1 MEELHLLLLKVVKS
15 YFKVFFL
22 CFVLFHLWKFTIHHE
37 GLDFLFFFDIDKIKK
52 DESSESEN
60 KKKSI
65 FSVNVYLADCQFFFP
80 QEHFLLIQ
88 QKLVSKCKDKPSM
101 PVLRRL
107 SIGAWS
113 MLWNVYM
120 QRKESGHYIQGKG
133 QNVTTV
139 YLHVI
144 NLKQSYIKD
153 TRKFLTC

>member
-15 YFKVFFL
+15 YFKGFFL
-22 CFVLFHLWKFTIHHE
+22 MFWKFTIHHE
-37 GLDFLFFFDIDKIKK
+37 GLDFLFFDFDKIKK
-52 DESSESEN
+52 DATSESEN
-60 KKKSI
+60 QKKSI
-65 FSVNVYLADCQFFFP
+65 FLWMFIWLIANFFSP

-120 QRKESGHYIQGKG
+120 RRKESGHYIQGKG

-144 NLKQSYIKD
+144 NLKQSHIKD
-153 TRKFLTC
+153 TRKFLTS

>member
-22 CFVLFHLWKFTIHHE
+22 MFCLIPPLKIYHSPWGIGFS
-37 GLDFLFFFDIDKIKK
+37 FFFDIDKIKK
-52 DESSESEN
+52 DETSESEN
-60 KKKSI
+60 QKKSI